1 MTRYLLNEKGGDPIE
16 ASTIFLLV
24 KVSLRWLAA
33 TGKCLKAKETAGE
46 TIDWS
51 DRLECA
57 VTGLS
62 GLEDN
67 ILPLIDKVKDKDGK

>member
-1 MTRYLLNEKGGDPIE
+1 MQ
-16 ASTIFLLV
+16 ASTIFMIIQLA
-24 KVSLRWLAA
+24 LRWAA
-33 TGKCLKAKETAGE
+33 ASGKCIKAKKAAGE

-62 GLEDN
+62 GLEGDVV
-67 ILPLIDKVKDKDGK
+67 PLIEKINYKAAK

>member
-1 MTRYLLNEKGGDPIE
+1 MQ
-16 ASTIFLLV
+16 ASMIFMIV
-24 KVSLRWLAA
+24 KLSIRWLAA
-33 TGKCLKAKETAGE
+33 TGKCIKAKQAAGE

-62 GLEDN
+62 GLESD
-67 ILPLIDKVKDKDGK
+67 IVPLIEKISYKAVR

>member
-1 MTRYLLNEKGGDPIE
+1 MQ
-16 ASTIFLLV
+16 ASTIFAIVQLA
-24 KVSLRWLAA
+24 LRWAAA
-33 TGKCLKAKETAGE
+33 TGRCLKAKQAAGE

-62 GLEDN
+62 GLEAD
-67 ILPLIDKVKDKDGK
+67 IVPLIEKVNYKERK

>member
-1 MTRYLLNEKGGDPIE
+1 MQ
-16 ASTIFLLV
+16 ASMIFAIV
-24 KVSLRWLAA
+24 KLTLRWLAA
-33 TGKCLKAKETAGE
+33 SGKCIKAKQAAGE

-62 GLEDN
+62 SLEDD
-67 ILPLIDKVKDKDGK
+67 IVPLIEKANYKTVKGASER